1 MKNIAKDNEVIFK
14 VTGASQ
20 LSFTCLKLA
29 KETTKQEVKYVQS

>member
-20 LSFTCLKLA
+20 LSFTCSKLA